1 MRATVA
7 RRRPTGGVSRPLS
20 IKCCVK
26 NNNPLEPQADSKE
39 SDFQGLTAAMKKKQN
54 EQYSKRESKRRLEA
68 ALRGSR
74 QVGPKPMKPK
84 SGGKGK

>member
-1 MRATVA
+1 MKQPVA
-7 RRRPTGGVSRPLS
+7 RRHPTAACHGPLS